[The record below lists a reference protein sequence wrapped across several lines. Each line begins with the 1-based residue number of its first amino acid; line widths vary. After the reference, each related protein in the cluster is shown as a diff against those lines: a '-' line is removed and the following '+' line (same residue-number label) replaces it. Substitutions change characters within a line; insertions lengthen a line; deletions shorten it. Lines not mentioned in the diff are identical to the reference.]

1 MNWAKQDDVKRII
14 PISGKD
20 SLTAAFVQTAH
31 EPGDYR
37 FFFTD
42 LGTELPET
50 YEWLD
55 RVEAAT
61 GWTIERVGVSLL
73 DLIKKNRVLPSPKM
87 RFCTSEGKIKSME
100 AWLGHGDYE
109 AFFGIRADEARVG
122 YESRSKKCRIV
133 PRFP

>member
-1 MNWAKQDDVKRII
+1 MLSTDVKRII

-31 EPGDYR
+31 EPGDYS

-61 GWTIERVGVSLL
+61 GWQIERVGVSLL
-73 DLIKKNRVLPSPKM
+73 DLIRQNRVY
-87 RFCTSEGKIKSME
+87 GKV
-100 AWLGHGDYE
+100 AWPWRL
-109 AFFGIRADEARVG
+109 
-122 YESRSKKCRIV
+122 
-133 PRFP
+133 